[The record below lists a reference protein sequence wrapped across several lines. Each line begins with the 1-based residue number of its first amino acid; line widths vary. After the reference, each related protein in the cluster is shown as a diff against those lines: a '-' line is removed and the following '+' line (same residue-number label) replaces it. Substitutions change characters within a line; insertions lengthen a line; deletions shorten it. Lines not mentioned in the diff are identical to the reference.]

1 MILMSS
7 FHLTSAMTTSFSVLF
22 MMRFLHGAISSATD
36 PVSYSLIADYFP
48 PEKRSTANA
57 ILSTGNFIGIALSSL
72 SIILI
77 KQAGWRRAYGLMG
90 LLGLAA
96 GFMGLVG
103 VREPKSLTAINE
115 AKKITN
121 KTRMGP

>member
-1 MILMSS
+1 MIAMSS
-7 FHLTSAMTTSFSVLF
+7 FHLTSALTTSFSVLF
-22 MMRFLHGAISSATD
+22 LMRFLHGAISSATD

-72 SIILI
+72 SILLI
-77 KQAGWRRAYGLMG
+77 KSVGWRSAYGFMGVLGIAAGAMG
-90 LLGLAA
+90 LLGI
-96 GFMGLVG
+96 
-103 VREPKSLTAINE
+103 REPKSLTAINE

-121 KTRMGP
+121 K